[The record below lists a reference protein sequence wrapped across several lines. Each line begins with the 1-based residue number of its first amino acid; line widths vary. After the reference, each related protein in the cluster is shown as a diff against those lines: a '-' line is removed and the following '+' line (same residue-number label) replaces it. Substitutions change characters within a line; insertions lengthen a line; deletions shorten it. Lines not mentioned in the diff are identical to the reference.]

1 MEAAVARWRT
11 RRVVTDDDV
20 RRGTLWWIDLPD
32 DGGSGPAFRRPGVVV
47 QADAFNRS
55 RIATVVVALL
65 TSNLK
70 LADAPGNVIVRARES
85 GLSRDSVVNISQ
97 LYTVDKSML
106 AERCGHLSGRTMRTV
121 DAGLRL
127 VLELA

>member
-1 MEAAVARWRT
+1 
-11 RRVVTDDDV
+11 VVTGDDDI

-32 DGGSGPAFRRPGVVV
+32 ERSSGPAFRRPGVVV

-70 LADAPGNVIVRARES
+70 LADAPGNAIVRARES
-85 GLSRDSVVNISQ
+85 GLSRDSVVNVSQ

-106 AERCGHLSGRTMRTV
+106 TERCGYLSGRTMRSI

-127 VLELA
+127 VLELG

>member
-1 MEAAVARWRT
+1 M
-11 RRVVTDDDV
+11 
-20 RRGTLWWIDLPD
+20 RRGTLWWIDLPEEV
-32 DGGSGPAFRRPGVVV
+32 GAGPAFRRPGVIV

-127 VLELA
+127 VLELG

>member
-1 MEAAVARWRT
+1 M
-11 RRVVTDDDV
+11 VTDDDV
-20 RRGTLWWIDLPD
+20 RRGTLWWIDLPE
-32 DGGSGPAFRRPGVVV
+32 DGGSAPAFRRPGVVV
-47 QADAFNRS
+47 QTDAFNRS
-55 RIATVVVALL
+55 RIATVVIALL

-85 GLSRDSVVNISQ
+85 GLSRDSVVNVSQ

-127 VLELA
+127 VLELG

>member
-1 MEAAVARWRT
+1 VVASGEA
-11 RRVVTDDDV
+11 DDV
-20 RRGTLWWIDLPD
+20 LRGTLWWIDLSD
-32 DGGSGPAFRRPGVVV
+32 DRGAAPAFRRPGLVV

-65 TSNLK
+65 TSDLK
-70 LADAPGNVIVRARES
+70 LVAAPGNVLVRARES
-85 GLSRDSVVNISQ
+85 GLPRDSVVNVSQ

-106 AERCGHLSGRTMRTV
+106 SARCGHLGARTMRSV

-127 VLELA
+127 VLELI